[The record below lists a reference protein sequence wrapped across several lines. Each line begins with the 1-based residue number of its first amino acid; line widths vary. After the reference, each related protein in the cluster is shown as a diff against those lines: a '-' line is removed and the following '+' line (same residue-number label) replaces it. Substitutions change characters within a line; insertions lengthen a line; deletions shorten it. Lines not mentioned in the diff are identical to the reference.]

1 MSSFLLKGFFKGF
14 MLGICLLLG
23 LQAEAQSSRIVNVYN
38 WAYVLTPEILKQFE
52 KETGIK
58 VNYDVYDS
66 AEVMETKLLAG
77 HSGYDVVV
85 VTVWPYL
92 ARQLTTGLY
101 QPLVPSLI
109 PNRVELDPYL
119 LKRMQETDPGN
130 QYALPFLWGT
140 SGFAFNRKK
149 ILERYPDAPLT
160 SLAMIFDPTVA
171 SKFVDCGVMLIDSPV
186 DVFPSVLRY
195 LKKDPNSESLEDLKH
210 AGEALAMVRPYIKK
224 FQPVPSARDLI
235 SGDYC
240 IIEGYSGELLMAHNL
255 GKENGLDIEYV
266 IPEEG
271 TALWVDAFAI
281 PADAPHIP
289 EAHAFINFI
298 LRPDILAKI
307 TNTFE
312 TANSVPAS
320 LPLLEERIR
329 TNPLIYPSKKV
340 LETLYVDKTH
350 LPQYERLRLR
360 EWTRVKIGR

>member
-1 MSSFLLKGFFKGF
+1 MSYSFLKGFI
-14 MLGICLLLG
+14 LGIGILLFG
-23 LQAEAQSSRIVNVYN
+23 FQAEASRVVNVYS

-66 AEVMETKLLAG
+66 PEVMETKLLAG

-92 ARQLTTGLY
+92 ARQLKTNIY
-101 QPLVPSLI
+101 QPLEPSRI
-109 PNRVELDPYL
+109 PNRAELDPYL
-119 LKRMQETDPGN
+119 LKRMAETDPGN

-149 ILERYPDAPLT
+149 ILERYPDAPLQN
-160 SLAMIFDPTVA
+160 LAMIFDPSIV
-171 SKFVDCGVMLIDSPV
+171 SKFAECGVMLIDSPL

-210 AGEALAMVRPYIKK
+210 AGEALAKVRPYIKK
-224 FQPVPSARDLI
+224 FQPVPSARDLL

-240 IIEGYSGELLMAHNL
+240 IIEGFSGELLLAHKL
-255 GKENGLDIEYV
+255 GQESGLDIEYV

-281 PADAPHIP
+281 PADAIHVS
-289 EAHAFINFI
+289 EAHEFINFI

-312 TANSVPAS
+312 TANSMPSS
-320 LPLLEERIR
+320 LPFVEERIK
-329 TNPLIYPSKKV
+329 TNPLIYPSKRV
-340 LETLYVDKTH
+340 LEKLYVDKTH